1 MTGMSEGGWAARP
14 VVAARTGLLALV
26 LVVPVAAL
34 AGLLAAGRDG
44 AVGALL
50 GMTVPVAVLLIT
62 WGAAEVGASRS
73 PSTFAALLMGSYLVK
88 LVAVIALLAVL
99 DGAELAEPVIT
110 GVSAIVGLMVA
121 LAVEALVVLRTRAPY
136 VEP

>member
-1 MTGMSEGGWAARP
+1 
-14 VVAARTGLLALV
+14 VA
-26 LVVPVAAL
+26 
-34 AGLLAAGRDG
+34 
-44 AVGALL
+44 ALL
-50 GMTVPVAVLLIT
+50 GMTVPVVVLLIT

-99 DGAELAEPVIT
+99 DRAELANPVVT
-110 GVSAIVGLMVA
+110 GVSAIVGLMAA
-121 LAVEALVVLRTRAPY
+121 LVVEALVVLRTRAPY

>member
-1 MTGMSEGGWAARP
+1 MSGMSEGGWAARP
-14 VVAARTGLLALV
+14 VVAARAGLLALV
-26 LVVPVAAL
+26 LLVPVAAL
-34 AGLLAAGRDG
+34 VGLLVDG
-44 AVGALL
+44 GEGATAALL
-50 GMTVPVAVLLIT
+50 GMTVPVVVLLIT

-99 DGAELAEPVIT
+99 DRAELANPVVT

-121 LAVEALVVLRTRAPY
+121 LVVEALVVLRTRAPY